1 MLISLA
7 WTIIMNEC
15 VCDLYGQYSLKRLFQ
30 LENQLSC
37 FNDSRKAVKRP
48 SANMAPVSCHLPVRE
63 HMARDTLV
71 WWKQTQPCQSTSDQQ
86 AKAQALIKTL
96 SHKAENGKIVMWWQ
110 MCILQTCWKSF
121 ILCFSAN
128 TLLKIKGFSQWC
140 QGKTCLVPQRIFHW
154 KHSKK
159 NHFSCYKEHFHNLK
173 NLFSNRKKTLVEWK
187 VSMDD
192 KSSWWNFIS
201 LQSDLRWFPVFWRA
215 LV

>member
-7 WTIIMNEC
+7 WTIVMNEC

-86 AKAQALIKTL
+86 AKAQALIKNTFTQ
-96 SHKAENGKIVMWWQ
+96 SRKWQ
-110 MCILQTCWKSF
+110 DCHAVTDVYLTD
-121 ILCFSAN
+121 
-128 TLLKIKGFSQWC
+128 LLKKFHSVFFS
-140 QGKTCLVPQRIFHW
+140 
-154 KHSKK
+154 KHT
-159 NHFSCYKEHFHNLK
+159 LK
-173 NLFSNRKKTLVEWK
+173 NNGVFTVMPRKNMFGSPKNLSLKT
-187 VSMDD
+187 
-192 KSSWWNFIS
+192 F
-201 LQSDLRWFPVFWRA
+201 
-215 LV
+215 